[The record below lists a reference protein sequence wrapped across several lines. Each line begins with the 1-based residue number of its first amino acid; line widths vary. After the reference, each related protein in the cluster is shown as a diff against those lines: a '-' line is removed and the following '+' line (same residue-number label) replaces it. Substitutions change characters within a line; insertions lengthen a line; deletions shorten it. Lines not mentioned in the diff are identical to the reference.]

1 MTQPK
6 TLLEMAGA
14 APASV
19 DPADAAVVMIDCQR
33 EYLDGHLPLVG
44 VEAALA
50 EGARLVAAARSRGI
64 PVFHVQHRGRP
75 GGLFD
80 PEGPSFA
87 IVDAVAPRPARRS
100 SRRLCPT
107 PSPRPASTTRW
118 PRPAASISWSPAS

>member
-87 IVDAVAPRPARRS
+87 IVDAVATRELPLIRLEQRRRTLEELF
-100 SRRLCPT
+100 RRERDAVEGEPLGVV
-107 PSPRPASTTRW
+107 
-118 PRPAASISWSPAS
+118 